1 VGRFHWAIHFAIGQ
15 TGMPVCGMFDSLAEY
30 PHWFVIACT
39 FVAAGGVL
47 WVLMKL
53 IKMAMWAF
61 FFAIVLV
68 TVLVAAGLLLH

>member
-1 VGRFHWAIHFAIGQ
+1 
-15 TGMPVCGMFDSLAEY
+15 MFDSLAEY
-30 PHWFVIACT
+30 PHWFVIGCT

>member
-1 VGRFHWAIHFAIGQ
+1 
-15 TGMPVCGMFDSLAEY
+15 MPVCGMFDSLAEY

>member
-1 VGRFHWAIHFAIGQ
+1 VGRFLWAIHFAIGQ

>member
-1 VGRFHWAIHFAIGQ
+1 
-15 TGMPVCGMFDSLAEY
+15 MFDSLAEY
-30 PHWFVIACT
+30 PHWFVIGCT

-61 FFAIVLV
+61 FFALVLV
-68 TVLVAAGLLLH
+68 TVLVAAGLLMR

>member
-1 VGRFHWAIHFAIGQ
+1 
-15 TGMPVCGMFDSLAEY
+15 
-30 PHWFVIACT
+30 
-39 FVAAGGVL
+39 VAAGGVL